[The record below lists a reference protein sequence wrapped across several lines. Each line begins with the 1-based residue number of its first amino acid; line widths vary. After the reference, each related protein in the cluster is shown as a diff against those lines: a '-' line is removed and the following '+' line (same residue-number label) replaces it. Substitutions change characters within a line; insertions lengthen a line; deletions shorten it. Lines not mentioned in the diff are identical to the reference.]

1 MKLFVSAVTLI
12 GLFLSTSVQ
21 AQSASVT
28 ATCKDGTPFAG
39 ISRSGAC
46 RGHGGVKEWG
56 PATASTG
63 MPAESPAAGSETVT
77 PPPAASDKSRVTATC
92 KDWTPFTG
100 TSRSGACRGHGGVQ
114 QWAPATASTTAP
126 AEAPAASGTVVSPP
140 ATSTVA
146 PGGGAGQVWVNKTSK
161 VYHCVGDRWYGKTK
175 NGEYMSE
182 AQAKAAG
189 NHADHG
195 KDCS

>member
-28 ATCKDGTPFAG
+28 ATCKDGTPFTG
-39 ISRSGAC
+39 TSRSGAC

-56 PATASTG
+56 PATASTTA
-63 MPAESPAAGSETVT
+63 PAEAPAASGTVT
-77 PPPAASDKSRVTATC
+77 PPPVTSDKSRVTATC
-92 KDWTPFTG
+92 KDGTPFTG

-126 AEAPAASGTVVSPP
+126 AEGPAASGTVVSPP
-140 ATSTVA
+140 
-146 PGGGAGQVWVNKTSK
+146 
-161 VYHCVGDRWYGKTK
+161 
-175 NGEYMSE
+175 
-182 AQAKAAG
+182 
-189 NHADHG
+189 
-195 KDCS
+195 